1 MTRAAGYI
9 TRYWPVV
16 IAGWLVAVALAVL
29 VPPAFEEVAAFDEAI
44 FLPPD
49 SPALQADALAAE
61 GWPDDHIGRSATLAF
76 VRPSQPLG
84 EEDARYARAVI
95 AWLEG
100 PEAPAAFGAVS
111 THLRGPGDEP
121 GDEDGALS
129 PAEAIPAEA
138 LTSDDGHVW
147 LVTIALESHAY
158 APQTRDGV
166 RALRA
171 HLAASAGPE
180 GLDTYL
186 TGTAGV
192 AVDEDAAIRT
202 SVARTQV
209 LSIILVVVLLLWV
222 FRAPVAPLVP
232 LLTVGAAYLV
242 SLGVV
247 STLAAAGWDV
257 SYLFETFSI
266 VIVFGAGTDYCLLI
280 MARYGEELR
289 LGQRAGMGDTARVR
303 RATLTATVAVLA
315 GVVASSAASTIVGF
329 SAQSLAE
336 FGLFRTL
343 GPALAVTVFITLVAG
358 VTLTPALVRVFG
370 RALFWPS
377 ATGPGPTG
385 ERPPLIAGE
394 GPSRERVGR

>member
-9 TRYWPVV
+9 IRYWPAV
-16 IAGWLVAVALAVL
+16 IAAWLAAVALALL
-29 VPPAFEEVAAFDEAI
+29 VPPSFEEVAAFDEAI
-44 FLPPD
+44 FLPAD
-49 SPALQADALAAE
+49 SPALQADALAAS
-61 GWPDDHIGRSATLAF
+61 GWPDDHLGRSATLAF
-76 VRPSQPLG
+76 VRPSRPLD

-100 PEAPAAFGAVS
+100 PEAPAAFGTVS
-111 THLRGPGDEP
+111 THLDAPGA
-121 GDEDGALS
+121 GDGELS
-129 PAEAIPAEA
+129 PAQAIPAGA
-138 LTSDDGHVW
+138 LASDDGHVW

-158 APQTRDGV
+158 APETREGV

-171 HLAASAGPE
+171 HLAAAAGPE

-192 AVDEDAAIRT
+192 AVDEDAAIRA

-209 LSIILVVVLLLWV
+209 LSIVLVVALLLWV
-222 FRAPVAPLVP
+222 FRAPLAPLVP
-232 LLTVGAAYLV
+232 LITVGAAYLV

-247 STLAAAGWDV
+247 SALAGAGMDV

-289 LGQRAGMGDTARVR
+289 LGQRVGLADTAGMR
-303 RATLTATVAVLA
+303 RATLAATMAVLA
-315 GVVASSAASTIVGF
+315 GVVASSAASTMVGF

-343 GPALAVTVFITLVAG
+343 GPALAVTVFIALLAG
-358 VTLTPALVRVFG
+358 VTLTPALVRLFG
-370 RALFWPS
+370 GALFWPS

-385 ERPPLIAGE
+385 ARPPLIAGE
-394 GPSRERVGR
+394 PLDRERAGR

>member
-16 IAGWLVAVALAVL
+16 IAAWLVAVALAVL
-29 VPPAFEEVAAFDEAI
+29 VPPPFEEVAAFDEAI

-49 SPALQADALAAE
+49 SPALQAGALAAS

-76 VRPSQPLG
+76 VRPSRPLG
-84 EEDARYARAVI
+84 AEDARYARAVI
-95 AWLEG
+95 AWLDG
-100 PEAPAAFGAVS
+100 PDAPHAFGSVS
-111 THLRGPGDEP
+111 THLDAPGAVEGEP
-121 GDEDGALS
+121 S
-129 PAEAIPAEA
+129 PARAISAEA

-158 APQTRDGV
+158 APETRAGV
-166 RALRA
+166 QALRA

-209 LSIILVVVLLLWV
+209 LSVVLVVALLLWV

-232 LLTVGAAYLV
+232 LITVGAAYLV

-247 STLAAAGWDV
+247 SALAAAGMDV

-289 LGQRAGMGDTARVR
+289 LGQRAGLADTGGTR
-303 RATLTATVAVLA
+303 RATLAATMAVLA
-315 GVVASSAASTIVGF
+315 GVVASSAASTMVGF

-343 GPALAVTVFITLVAG
+343 GPALAVTVFIALLAG

-385 ERPPLIAGE
+385 ERSPLIAGE
-394 GPSRERVGR
+394 PQDRERAGR

>member
-16 IAGWLVAVALAVL
+16 IAAWLVAVALAVL
-29 VPPAFEEVAAFDEAI
+29 LPPSFEEVAAFDEAI
-44 FLPPD
+44 FLPSD
-49 SPALQADALAAE
+49 SPALQAEALAAS
-61 GWPDDHIGRSATLAF
+61 GWPDDHMARSATLAF
-76 VRPSQPLG
+76 VRPSRPLG
-84 EEDARYARAVI
+84 EEDARYARAVV

-100 PEAPAAFGAVS
+100 PDAPDAFGPVS
-111 THLRGPGDEP
+111 THLRAPDA
-121 GDEDGALS
+121 EDGEVS
-129 PAEAIPAEA
+129 PAQAIPTEA

-147 LVTIALESHAY
+147 LVTIALKSHAY
-158 APQTRDGV
+158 APETRDGV

-171 HLAASAGPE
+171 HLAASGGPE
-180 GLDTYL
+180 GVDTYL

-209 LSIILVVVLLLWV
+209 LSIVLVVVLLLWV
-222 FRAPVAPLVP
+222 FRAPLAPLVP
-232 LLTVGAAYLV
+232 LVTVGAAYLV

-247 STLAAAGWDV
+247 SALAAAGMDV

-280 MARYGEELR
+280 MSRYGEELR
-289 LGQRAGMGDTARVR
+289 LGQRAGLDATGGMR
-303 RATLTATVAVLA
+303 RATLAATMAVLA
-315 GVVASSAASTIVGF
+315 GVVASSAASTMVGF
-329 SAQSLAE
+329 SAQALAE

-343 GPALAVTVFITLVAG
+343 GPALAVTVFIALLAG
-358 VTLTPALVRVFG
+358 VTLTPALVRLFG

-385 ERPPLIAGE
+385 ARPPLIAG
-394 GPSRERVGR
+394 GPLDRERAGR